1 MAALTPTAKMQFFKA
16 DGTPLV
22 GGKLYT
28 YTAGT
33 TTPQTTFTD
42 SSGGTANTNPVIL
55 DSRGEANIW
64 LGGSTYKFKL
74 ADANDVEIWTVDNI
88 SAPTSGVSPAL
99 SGNVTIDTNSSS
111 PALKITQTGT
121 GYALRVQDSA
131 DPDSTPL
138 VIDNTGKLGLGT
150 TSPSEALDIDN
161 SGKIQFSASGA
172 ARMIISC
179 DASNSIFD
187 VSGARNYVVKTN
199 STTILTGN
207 TTSLTS
213 TVPVVLPGSPTTSL
227 QAATKTY
234 VDTEITTSAAAT
246 RVPAGAITAFAASS
260 PPSGW
265 LTCDGSAVSRTTYAA
280 LFAVLGSTWGA
291 GDGSTTFNVPDLRGQ
306 FLRGFDSRATATS
319 QDTTFVSGIT
329 TNTSTTISGINSTTY
344 LYAGMPISGTGIPA
358 GATISSVAANSIVIS
373 AAATA
378 SSATIGTGA
387 TTNGSSVV
395 TVSSTST
402 LSVGQAI
409 SGTNIPTGSYI
420 INIFNATTVNISA
433 NATGTN
439 TGLTFTLGT
448 SLTVGRT
455 FASAQADAYKNHDH
469 GVRDPTHT
477 HTYTSCSASLAGAA
491 AGAGQPSPGQTT
503 TASATGVTV
512 NNSHTGN
519 TETRPKNY
527 AVLYIIKT

>member
-1 MAALTPTAKMQFFKA
+1 MAALTPTAKMQFFAA
-16 DGTPLV
+16 DGVPLV

-33 TTPQTTFTD
+33 TTPQTTYTD
-42 SSGGTANTNPVIL
+42 SSGVTANTNPVIL

-64 LGGSTYKFKL
+64 LGGATYKFKL
-74 ADANDVEIWTVDNI
+74 ADSNDVEIWTVDNI

-99 SGNVTIDTNSSS
+99 SGNVTIDTNSSG

-131 DPDSTPL
+131 DPDLTPL

-150 TSPSEALDIDN
+150 TSPAEALDIDN
-161 SGKIQFSASGA
+161 NGKLQFSASGA
-172 ARMIISC
+172 ARLVISC
-179 DASNSIFD
+179 DATNSTFD

-207 TTSLTS
+207 TTDITT

-227 QAATKTY
+227 QATTKTY
-234 VDTEITTSAAAT
+234 VDTNISAASALAA
-246 RVPAGAITAFAASS
+246 PPGAIISFGASS
-260 PPSGW
+260 APSGW
-265 LTCDGSAVSRTTYAA
+265 LICDGTAVSRTTYAA

-358 GATISSVAANSIVIS
+358 GATISSVATNSIVIS

-378 SSATIGTGA
+378 SSSTIGTGA
-387 TTNGSSVV
+387 TTNGSNVV

-420 INIFNATTVNISA
+420 TNIFNSTTINISA
-433 NATGTN
+433 NATGSTS
-439 TGLTFTLGT
+439 GLTFNLGT

-455 FASAQADAYKNHDH
+455 FASAQGDAYKNHSH
-469 GVRDPTHT
+469 GVNDPTHT
-477 HTYTSCSASLAGAA
+477 HSYTSCSASLAGAA
-491 AGAGQPSPGQTT
+491 AGAGQPSAGTT
-503 TASATGVTV
+503 GAAATGLTV
-512 NNSHTGN
+512 NNSYTGN